1 MRAQRVRRAVRS
13 FLRGFR
19 GRAPLAAAALG
30 AGLASLG
37 LGCARESGPPNLLLV
52 SLDTTRRDHTSV
64 YGYERATTPNLEKLA
79 AEGVRFAMA
88 YAPSST
94 TGPTHATLFTSLHP
108 ITHRVVKNG
117 RVLTPPHET
126 LAERL
131 RAHGWVTAGVVSSY
145 VLDARFG
152 YAQGFDVW
160 DDDFD
165 PATATVRGEI
175 WEGAPVEVFDRRA
188 DATTARAVAW
198 LDGRSEGTAGPPRD
212 ASRPFFLFAHY
223 FDPHAPW
230 VPPADVA
237 RAFPPADGPG
247 RGLPALR
254 ARYDAEIAF
263 ADRQLGVLLDALA
276 ERGLAENTIVAVTA
290 DHGEGLM
297 QHGLLMHGAQ
307 IYEEQVRVPLLLRWP
322 ARLPAGR
329 VIEGAVSLIDLAPTL
344 LELAGVK
351 LPEDGAL
358 HGRSLVPVLE
368 GRASLD
374 PDAPIF
380 LFRQHY
386 ERGFDSGVPV
396 AGEQYGVRLGDW
408 KLILGPEEGTRQ
420 LFDIA
425 RDPRERR
432 DLAAEQ
438 PERAAELERR
448 IADWRAR
455 YTRDETAPEAVSPED
470 VERLRALGYVQ

>member
-1 MRAQRVRRAVRS
+1 VR
-13 FLRGFR
+13 
-19 GRAPLAAAALG
+19 AAL
-30 AGLASLG
+30 ALALLGLG
-37 LGCARESGPPNLLLV
+37 LGCSRASGPPNLILV

-79 AEGVRFAMA
+79 AGGVRFAMA
-88 YAPSST
+88 YAPSAT
-94 TGPTHATLFTSLHP
+94 TGPSHATLFTGLHP

-131 RAHGWVTAGVVSSY
+131 RAHGWATAGVVSSY

-165 PATATVRGEI
+165 PASATVRNEK

-188 DATTARAVAW
+188 DATTAHAVAW
-198 LDGRSEGTAGPPRD
+198 LDGRSERTAGPPRD
-212 ASRPFFLFAHY
+212 ASRPFFLFVHY
-223 FDPHAPW
+223 FDPHAPY
-230 VPPADVA
+230 VPPAELA

-247 RGLPALR
+247 AGLPALR

-263 ADRQLGVLLDALA
+263 ADQQLGVLLDALDA
-276 ERGLAENTIVAVTA
+276 RGLAEDTIVAVTA

-307 IYEEQVRVPLLLRWP
+307 IYEEQVRVPLVLRWP

-329 VIEGAVSLIDLAPTL
+329 VVEGAVALIDLPPTL
-344 LELAGVK
+344 LELAGV
-351 LPEDGAL
+351 PAGDGGAMQ
-358 HGRSLVPVLE
+358 GRSLVPLLE
-368 GRASLD
+368 GRAAPD
-374 PDAPIF
+374 PAEPIF

-396 AGEQYGVRLGDW
+396 AGEQYGVRIGDF
-408 KLILGPEEGTRQ
+408 KLIVGPDEGTRQ
-420 LFDIA
+420 LFDVA

-432 DLAAEQ
+432 NLAAEQ
-438 PERAAELERR
+438 PERAAQLEQR
-448 IADWRAR
+448 IADWRSR
-455 YTRDETAPEAVSPED
+455 YTRDETAPEAISPED
-470 VERLRALGYVQ
+470 MERLRALGYVQ

>member
-1 MRAQRVRRAVRS
+1 MRAQGMTRAVGWSWRVV
-13 FLRGFR
+13 
-19 GRAPLAAAALG
+19 RACTLLAFAL
-30 AGLASLG
+30 A
-37 LGCARESGPPNLLLV
+37 CARESGPPNVLLI

-79 AEGVRFAMA
+79 AEGVRFALA
-88 YAPSST
+88 YAPSAT
-94 TGPTHATLFTSLHP
+94 TGPSHATLFTSLAP

-131 RAHGWVTAGVVSSY
+131 HARGWVTAGVVSSY

-152 YAQGFDVW
+152 YAQGFDHW

-165 PATATVRGEI
+165 PATATVRNEE
-175 WEGAPVEVFDRRA
+175 WEGAAVEVFDRRA

-198 LDGRSEGTAGPPRD
+198 LDGRRD
-212 ASRPFFLFAHY
+212 PARPFFLFVHY

-230 VPPADVA
+230 LPPADLA

-247 RGLPALR
+247 EGLRAQT

-263 ADRQLGVLLDALA
+263 TDQQLGALFDALE
-276 ERGLAENTIVAVTA
+276 ERGLADDTLVAVTA

-297 QHGLLMHGAQ
+297 QHGLLLHGAQ

-344 LELAGVK
+344 LELAGVP
-351 LPEDGAL
+351 LAAGDASQ
-358 HGRSLVPVLE
+358 GRSLVPVIE
-368 GRASLD
+368 GRESLD
-374 PDAPIF
+374 PARPVF

-386 ERGFDSGVPV
+386 ARGFDSGVPV

-420 LFDIA
+420 LFDVA

-432 DLAAEQ
+432 DRAAEE

-448 IADWRAR
+448 IAAWRAEH
-455 YTRDETAPEAVSPED
+455 TREETAPDAISPED
-470 VERLRALGYVQ
+470 LERLRALGYVQ

>member
-1 MRAQRVRRAVRS
+1 MRAQGTTRAGGTWWRL
-13 FLRGFR
+13 LRAGW
-19 GRAPLAAAALG
+19 PLALAL
-30 AGLASLG
+30 A
-37 LGCARESGPPNLLLV
+37 CARESGPANLVLI

-64 YGYERATTPNLEKLA
+64 YGYERANTPTLEKVA
-79 AEGVRFAMA
+79 AEGVRFALA
-88 YAPSST
+88 YAPSAT
-94 TGPTHATLFTSLHP
+94 TGPSHATLFTSLHP

-117 RVLTPPHET
+117 RVLTPPHRT

-131 RAHGWVTAGVVSSY
+131 REHGWATAGVVSSY

-152 YAQGFDVW
+152 YAQGFDHW

-165 PATATVRGEI
+165 PATATVRNQQ
-175 WEGAPVEVFDRRA
+175 WEGAPVEVFDRTA
-188 DATTARAVAW
+188 DATTARVLDW
-198 LDGRSEGTAGPPRD
+198 LDGPRD
-212 ASRPFFLFAHY
+212 ASRPFFLFVHY

-230 VPPADVA
+230 LPPPALA

-247 RGLPALR
+247 GDLR
-254 ARYDAEIAF
+254 TLKARYDAEIAF
-263 ADRQLGVLLDALA
+263 ADQQLGALLDALS
-276 ERGLAENTIVAVTA
+276 ERGLAENTLVAITS

-297 QHGLLMHGAQ
+297 QHGHLLHGAQ

-344 LELAGVK
+344 LELLGVPIEAG
-351 LPEDGAL
+351 DAWQ
-358 HGRSLVPVLE
+358 GRSLVPVLE
-368 GRASLD
+368 GREAVD
-374 PDAPIF
+374 PARPIF

-386 ERGFDSGVPV
+386 EHGYDSGTPV
-396 AGEQYGVRLGDW
+396 AGEQYAVRLGDW

-420 LFDIA
+420 LFDVA

-448 IADWRAR
+448 IADWRR
-455 YTRDETAPEAVSPED
+455 QHTRQETAPEAISPED
-470 VERLRALGYVQ
+470 LERLRALGYVQ

>member
-1 MRAQRVRRAVRS
+1 VRS
-13 FLRGFR
+13 VLRGAR
-19 GRAPLAAAALG
+19 IAAPLALAVPGFG
-30 AGLASLG
+30 AG
-37 LGCARESGPPNLLLV
+37 LGCARESGPPNLVLI

-64 YGYERATTPNLEKLA
+64 YGYERETTPNLEKLA

-94 TGPTHATLFTSLHP
+94 TGPSHATLFTSLHP

-131 RAHGWVTAGVVSSY
+131 RAHGFATAGVVSSY

-165 PATATVRGEI
+165 AATATVRGEQ
-175 WEGAPVEVFDRRA
+175 WEGAAVEVFDRRA
-188 DATTARAVAW
+188 DATTAHAVAW

-212 ASRPFFLFAHY
+212 ASRPFFLFVHY

-230 VPPADVA
+230 VPPAEVA

-247 RGLPALR
+247 QGLPALR

-263 ADRQLGVLLDALA
+263 TDQQLGVLLDALE

-329 VIEGAVSLIDLAPTL
+329 VVEGAVSLIDLPPTL
-344 LELAGVK
+344 LELAGVP
-351 LPEDGAL
+351 LTGDGAMQ
-358 HGRSLVPVLE
+358 GRSLVPVLE

-374 PDAPIF
+374 PAEPIF

-420 LFDIA
+420 LFDVA

-432 DLAAEQ
+432 DLAAER
-438 PERAAELERR
+438 PEQAAALEQR
-448 IADWRAR
+448 IADWRSR
-455 YTRDETAPEAVSPED
+455 YTRDETAPEAISPED
-470 VERLRALGYVQ
+470 LERLRALGYVQ

>member
-1 MRAQRVRRAVRS
+1 MGS
-13 FLRGFR
+13 LGSSRGVFR
-19 GRAPLAAAALG
+19 TC
-30 AGLASLG
+30 ASLALA
-37 LGCARESGPPNLLLV
+37 LGCARESGPPNLLLI

-64 YGYERATTPNLEKLA
+64 YGYERETTPNLEELA
-79 AEGVRFAMA
+79 AEGVRFALA

-94 TGPTHATLFTSLHP
+94 TGPSHATLFTSLHP

-131 RAHGWVTAGVVSSY
+131 REHGWVTAGMVSSY

-152 YAQGFDVW
+152 YAQGFEVW
-160 DDDFD
+160 DDDFE
-165 PATATVRGEI
+165 PATATVRNEQ

-198 LDGRSEGTAGPPRD
+198 LDGPRD
-212 ASRPFFLFAHY
+212 AQRPFFLFVHY

-230 VPPADVA
+230 VPPGEIA
-237 RAFPPADGPG
+237 RSFPPADGPG
-247 RGLPALR
+247 GGLPALR

-263 ADRQLGVLLDALA
+263 TDQQLGVLLDALD
-276 ERGLAENTIVAVTA
+276 ERGLAGNTIVSVTA

-297 QHGLLMHGAQ
+297 QHGLLLHGAQ
-307 IYEEQVRVPLLLRWP
+307 IYEEQVRVPLVLRWP
-322 ARLPAGR
+322 DRLPAGS
-329 VIEGAVSLIDLAPTL
+329 VIEGSVSLIDLAPTL
-344 LELAGVK
+344 LELAGVEHA
-351 LPEDGAL
+351 EDEPMNGQ
-358 HGRSLVPVLE
+358 SLVPVLE
-368 GRASLD
+368 GREPVD
-374 PDAPIF
+374 PTEPIF

-420 LFDIA
+420 LFDVA

-438 PERAAELERR
+438 PERAAELEER
-448 IADWRAR
+448 IAAWRAQH
-455 YTRDETAPEAVSPED
+455 TRVEAAPDAISQED
-470 VERLRALGYVQ
+470 LERLRALGYVQ

>member
-1 MRAQRVRRAVRS
+1 MWAQETMRAGGSGWRAIRVCAL
-13 FLRGFR
+13 F
-19 GRAPLAAAALG
+19 ALA
-30 AGLASLG
+30 
-37 LGCARESGPPNLLLV
+37 LGCARESGPPNLILI

-64 YGYERATTPNLEKLA
+64 YGYERETTPNLEQFA
-79 AEGVRFAMA
+79 AEGVRFALA

-94 TGPTHATLFTSLHP
+94 TGPSHATLFTSLHP

-131 RAHGWVTAGVVSSY
+131 HEHGWVTGGVVSSY

-152 YAQGFDVW
+152 LAQGFDSW

-165 PATATVRGEI
+165 AATASVRKLR
-175 WEGAPVEVFDRRA
+175 WEGAEVEVFDRTA
-188 DATTARAVAW
+188 DVTTQRVLAW
-198 LDGRSEGTAGPPRD
+198 LDGPRD
-212 ASRPFFLFAHY
+212 DRPFFLFVHY

-230 VPPADVA
+230 VPPAGFA
-237 RAFPPADGPG
+237 RAFPPADRPG
-247 RGLPALR
+247 DGLRILK

-263 ADRQLGVLLDALA
+263 VDQQLGALLEALD
-276 ERGLAENTIVAVTA
+276 EHRLEENTIVAITA

-297 QHGLLMHGAQ
+297 QHGLLLHGAQ

-329 VIEGAVSLIDLAPTL
+329 VIEGAVSLIDVAPTL
-344 LELAGVK
+344 LELAGV
-351 LPEDGAL
+351 PIEVGDAWQ
-358 HGRSLVPVLE
+358 GRSLVPVIE
-368 GRASLD
+368 GREALD
-374 PDAPIF
+374 PSQPIF

-386 ERGFDSGVPV
+386 EHGYDSGTPV
-396 AGEQYGVRLGDW
+396 AGEQYGIRVGDW

-420 LFDIA
+420 LFDVA

-432 DLAAEQ
+432 DVAAEE

-448 IADWRAR
+448 IADWRAQH
-455 YTRDETAPEAVSPED
+455 TREETAPEAISPED
-470 VERLRALGYVQ
+470 LERLRALGYVP

>member
-1 MRAQRVRRAVRS
+1 MRVVAFFRVVRVCAS
-13 FLRGFR
+13 F
-19 GRAPLAAAALG
+19 ALA
-30 AGLASLG
+30 
-37 LGCARESGPPNLLLV
+37 LGCARESGPPNLILI

-64 YGYERATTPNLEKLA
+64 YGYERANTPNLEKLA
-79 AEGVRFAMA
+79 AEGVRFALA

-94 TGPTHATLFTSLHP
+94 TGPSHATLFTSLHP
-108 ITHRVVKNG
+108 ITHGVVKNG
-117 RVLTPPHET
+117 RVLTPPHRT

-131 RAHGWVTAGVVSSY
+131 RERGWTTAGVVSSY

-152 YAQGFDVW
+152 YAQGFDHW

-165 PATATVRGEI
+165 PATATVRNEQ
-175 WEGAPVEVFDRRA
+175 WEGAPVEVFDRTA

-198 LDGRSEGTAGPPRD
+198 LDASRD
-212 ASRPFFLFAHY
+212 ASLPFFLFVHY

-230 VPPADVA
+230 LPPAALA

-247 RGLPALR
+247 GDLR
-254 ARYDAEIAF
+254 TLKARYDAEIAF
-263 ADRQLGVLLDALA
+263 TDQQLGVLFDALD

-297 QHGLLMHGAQ
+297 QHGLLLHGAQ

-322 ARLPAGR
+322 GQLPAGR

-344 LELAGVK
+344 LELAGV
-351 LPEDGAL
+351 PVEARDAL
-358 HGRSLVPVLE
+358 QGRSLVPVIE
-368 GRASLD
+368 GREPVD
-374 PDAPIF
+374 PSQPIF

-396 AGEQYGVRLGDW
+396 AGEQYAVRLGDW

-420 LFDIA
+420 LFDVA

-432 DLAAEQ
+432 NLAAEQ

-448 IADWRAR
+448 IAEWRAQHAR
-455 YTRDETAPEAVSPED
+455 AETAPEAISPED
-470 VERLRALGYVQ
+470 LERLRALGYVQ